1 MNMKIAVCAK
11 QIPDPANEVS
21 YSEGLINRPE
31 EQVLDDTD
39 RYGIEVALQLKEKY
53 DAEVTII
60 SMGPSG
66 TQKGLQ
72 QALQM
77 GADKAIYVDDESLKG
92 ANSLMTAN
100 ILSELAKSLTAD
112 IVIFGTE
119 STDGYSGTVPQ
130 QVSRFLDFECISY
143 VKAIEVDENI
153 ALTRQTV
160 EGSEKVNMP
169 EKCVISVTA
178 GGVEPRYPNFKD
190 IMAAKSKPIEQI
202 ALSEL
207 NVTTDQNLEFLNV
220 ETVESSKSGEKIID
234 EGEAYQEIVNKLK
247 ELKVIWK
254 H

>member
-143 VKAIEVDENI
+143 VKAIEVGENI
-153 ALTRQTV
+153 SLTRQTV

-247 ELKVIWK
+247 ELKVI
-254 H
+254 